1 MGKGYAESGKRQ
13 SSGCISERGKTV
25 YSYQEFFEKAD
36 EFARILFYRYQV
48 EPGMRIGLL
57 MHNDMEFLIS
67 ACALSRLRAAIV
79 LCPAECGREEA
90 VSLIRREKLQGLIF
104 HKDFIQWFPIET
116 EECFL
121 VCTGRSG
128 IARLTGGSLLPELP
142 V

>member
-1 MGKGYAESGKRQ
+1 MKKTTSYSCQ
-13 SSGCISERGKTV
+13 DFLER
-25 YSYQEFFEKAD
+25 AD

-90 VSLIRREKLQGLIF
+90 VSLFRREKLQGLIF

-121 VCTGRSG
+121 VCMGWSG

>member
-48 EPGMRIGLL
+48 EPGMRVGLL

-79 LCPAECGREEA
+79 LCPAECGREPSA
-90 VSLIRREKLQGLIF
+90 GTAGVRYPPAGCGVRHL
-104 HKDFIQWFPIET
+104 
-116 EECFL
+116 C
-121 VCTGRSG
+121 GRTPTSV
-128 IARLTGGSLLPELP
+128 AKMLKPTKRWL
-142 V
+142 